1 MERLFTLPLASTKK
15 EEIMAVNT
23 SRSMNKSLNEGA
35 TDGKYRKA
43 RPDTEVM
50 AGVGDEKTL
59 DNRQSLHPFY
69 GYGFITTDY
78 PEEARV
84 NPGK

>member
-1 MERLFTLPLASTKK
+1 
-15 EEIMAVNT
+15 MAVNS
-23 SRSMNKSLNEGA
+23 SRSMNVSLDEGA

-43 RPDTEVM
+43 RPDTEVIP
-50 AGVGDEKTL
+50 GLGDEATL

-69 GYGFITTDY
+69 GYGFATSEF
-78 PEEARV
+78 PSKV

>member
-1 MERLFTLPLASTKK
+1 
-15 EEIMAVNT
+15 MAVNS
-23 SRSMNKSLNEGA
+23 SRSMNKSLNEGS

-43 RPDTEVM
+43 RPNTEVIP
-50 AGVGDEKTL
+50 GLGDEATL

-69 GYGFITTDY
+69 GYGFATSEY
-78 PEEARV
+78 PNKV

>member
-1 MERLFTLPLASTKK
+1 
-15 EEIMAVNT
+15 MAVNS
-23 SRSMNKSLNEGA
+23 SRSMNASLDAGA

-43 RPDTEVM
+43 RPDTEVI
-50 AGVGDEKTL
+50 AGLGDEATL

-69 GYGFITTDY
+69 GYGFINSEF
-78 PEEARV
+78 PNKV